1 MNYLDGLNERQKEA
15 VMHKDGPLLVVAGAG
30 AGKTKTIAHRIA
42 HLISTGVSPQNIL
55 AVTFTNKAAREMRD
69 RVQNLLALGE
79 AGTMPVRSLTKGGFA
94 PGIVPALPLI
104 STFHSLGVSILKN
117 NAETLGIS
125 RYFSILDKNES
136 LSIIKKITKELGIS
150 PKQFNPNGI
159 QSVISREKNRL
170 GTPERFG
177 ATNESGYFGEIVHSV
192 WEKYEKKLAEEKSFD
207 FDDLIQKPVFLF
219 QQNEMIKNRYQN
231 LWKYIHIDEYQD
243 TNTAQYELSRLLA
256 EGHGNICAVGD
267 SDQAIYSWRQA
278 DFRNILNFERNFP
291 GTKVVLLEENY
302 RSTKVILE
310 AANQVIKKNR
320 QRKEKTLFTSRTDG
334 EKIKLW
340 SVEDESDEAEKVVEK
355 IKEIL
360 QDVELPYGS
369 STSPDEIA
377 VLYRANFQSRIL
389 EEKFLRANVAY
400 QLLGTRF
407 YERKEV
413 KDVVAFLRY
422 TINSDDLQSMERIVN
437 IPPRGIGEVYFQKI
451 ANGYGHSLPSRV
463 QGELRGF
470 YYIISK
476 IKETISREKLS
487 DSIKFIIKNSRIE
500 DELKRLGEDGEER
513 IENLRELVTIAS
525 KYDFLK
531 PEEAVEKFLTETSL
545 VSDQDSLTKEKKGV
559 KLMTVHASKGLEFK
573 YVFVVGLEE
582 GLFPHQRLN
591 PEEENDPEEERRL
604 FYVALT
610 RAKDQL
616 FLSYAKMRTIF
627 GSKRANLPS
636 SFLYD
641 IDESLIETEQG
652 QDDDSNKLGLL
663 NDVEWESLK

>member
-1 MNYLDGLNERQKEA
+1 
-15 VMHKDGPLLVVAGAG
+15 MHKDGPLLVVAGAG